1 MVQIVADGQMSF
13 EGGQD
18 SSLPPAR
25 LPENRYAAG
34 VNVTTEQG
42 TLRPRYGYERKSIS
56 FQAGGY
62 SYKFNKII
70 NFREL
75 FQQGNFQAA
84 APYLLGSKWHL
95 IIVISGVIYLVD
107 VADWS
112 AIILTRNTETQ
123 LDATSKRIN
132 WTVAGKYLVLHDFPS
147 RPIIV
152 EGFVAR
158 RSRYE
163 EFELPPCRLGAFNQ
177 SRMFFANAANDF
189 SAGDPVGNA
198 ATPDAPI
205 TVYEIE
211 LSGSPYFADVYQIPS
226 KYNSPITA
234 MATLQSVDSSTGI
247 GALVVSTEKELFAYN
262 TVAPR
267 DDWGAGKFGSSVSD
281 QAGIVGPRAICNVN
295 SDLFFISGDGELRS
309 LSAAQN
315 EQKKW
320 ARVPMSVEVRE
331 WTKYASPELLQYTC
345 LAYFRNKIFWAV
357 RPFRTF
363 STRFDGVRVLDIAHA
378 GIAVLELDNVSRA
391 GSDSNPAW
399 AGLWTGVRPLD
410 FVVCGERM
418 FIISKDNKSYNA
430 VYEVDPEISFDRTTC
445 GQRRPVRSVIYTR
458 EHLFKDPFAIKRLH
472 SVEMGVTKIQG
483 NFKLKIEWKP
493 SHSETFL
500 PWADFDHEV
509 PSKYI
514 YIENNSLQER
524 LPLSFRELKFGL
536 PDVQSGHPVTQ
547 DLFSSVKRVQL
558 RISIYAD
565 NWQLNEYQ
573 ILAAATPEN
582 TTEFL
587 PDNLPIVTEVKQEY
601 SDWTY
606 EEFSLDLQ
614 GRDTRSEPL

>member
-42 TLRPRYGYERKSIS
+42 TLKPRYGYERKSIAFS
-56 FQAGGY
+56 AGGY
-62 SYKFNKII
+62 SYKSNKII

-95 IIVISGVIYLVD
+95 IVVISGVIYLVD

-158 RSRYE
+158 RSSYNDS
-163 EFELPPCRLGAFNQ
+163 ELPPCRLGAFNQ

-205 TVYEIE
+205 TVFEIE
-211 LSGSPYFADVYQIPS
+211 LSGSPYFGDVYQIPS

-247 GALVVSTEKELFAYN
+247 GALIVSTEKELFAYN

-267 DDWGAGKFGSSVSD
+267 DEWGAGKFGSSVSD
-281 QAGIVGPRAICNVN
+281 QAGIVGPRALCNVN
-295 SDLFFISGDGELRS
+295 SDLFFVSTDGELRS
-309 LSAAQN
+309 ISAAQN

-320 ARVPMSVEVRE
+320 ARVPMSVEVRD
-331 WTKYASPELLQYTC
+331 WTKYAYPELLQYTC

-363 STRFDGVRVLDIAHA
+363 STRFDGVRVLDVAHA

-391 GSDSNPAW
+391 GSESPPAW

-418 FIISKDNKSYNA
+418 FIISKDSKSHNA
-430 VYEVDPEISFDRTTC
+430 IYEVDPELTYDRTTC
-445 GQRRPVRSVIYTR
+445 GQRRPIRSVIYTR
-458 EHLFKDPFAIKRLH
+458 EHLFKDPFAIKRLQ
-472 SVEMGVTKIQG
+472 SVELGITKIQG
-483 NFKLKIEWKP
+483 DFKLKVEWKP

-500 PWADFDHEV
+500 PWTEFDHEV

-514 YIENNSLQER
+514 YIEDNSLRER

-573 ILAAATPEN
+573 LLAAATSEN

-587 PDNLPIVTEVKQEY
+587 PDNLPIATEMRQEY

-614 GRDTRSEPL
+614 GRDTRSQPL